1 MNIELIITGL
11 IALLIG
17 LLGQV
22 LDKPRS
28 AREKRDV
35 PLGLSESQFKVSK
48 LTLII
53 VGIIC
58 ILYGS
63 FGE

>member
-22 LDKPRS
+22 LDRPRS

-63 FGE
+63 LGE